1 MRSYQQYCS
10 VARALDLIGDR
21 WTLLIVRELTLRPCR
36 YTDLRAGLP
45 GIATNLL
52 AERLRNLA
60 DAGVVAVE
68 QAPPPVATTLY
79 SLTSWG
85 AELRPMLVTLGHWG
99 ARLMASGAGESH
111 FRSHWAAIAAS
122 GVYAGVDLAGLEP
135 LTIRITGQG
144 GAPATIRAAPDGLH
158 ITAQS
163 DHDGGAESYLELAT
177 DPDTTIA
184 LLTGSLYPDD
194 IRAPQRALI
203 HGDDEALRRFV
214 ALIDRAPGR
223 G

>member
-60 DAGVVAVE
+60 DAGIVAAD
-68 QAPPPVATTLY
+68 QAAPPVATMLY
-79 SLTSWG
+79 SLTDWG
-85 AELRPMLVTLGHWG
+85 AELRPILVALGHWG
-99 ARLMASGAGESH
+99 AQLMASGAGADH
-111 FRSHWAAIAAS
+111 FRPHWAAIAAG
-122 GVYAGVDLAGLEP
+122 GVYAGVDLSGLEP
-135 LTIRITGQG
+135 LTIRITGEG
-144 GAPATIRAAPDGLH
+144 GAPATIRIAADGLH
-158 ITAQS
+158 LTAPS
-163 DHDGGAESYLELAT
+163 DHDCGAESYLELAA
-177 DPDTTIA
+177 DPDTIIA
-184 LLTGSLYPDD
+184 LLTGSVYPDD
-194 IRAPQRALI
+194 LPAAQRALI
-203 HGDDEALRRFV
+203 HGDDEALRRFT